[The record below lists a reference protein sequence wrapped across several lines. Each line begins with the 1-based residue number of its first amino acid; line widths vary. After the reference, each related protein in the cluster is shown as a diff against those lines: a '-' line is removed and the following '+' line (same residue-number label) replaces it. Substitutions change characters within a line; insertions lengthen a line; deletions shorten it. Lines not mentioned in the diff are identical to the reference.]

1 MTSPDQPESGDTPE
15 PPSAIPP
22 VRRRWWHRW
31 KLWLAVLL
39 ALPVVL
45 FALYTVGA
53 LSWSYS
59 EGQRAGYLQKF
70 SRKGWFCK
78 TWEGELALT
87 TVPGVAPTLWSFT
100 VRRDET
106 ARQVNIAL
114 GRRVVVYYREHRGI
128 PSTCFGETSY
138 FVDSI
143 RIVP

>member
-1 MTSPDQPESGDTPE
+1 MTSPGEPESGGAPE
-15 PPSAIPP
+15 PPSALPP
-22 VRRRWWHRW
+22 SRRRWWHRW
-31 KLWLAVLL
+31 KLWLGVLL

-53 LSWSYS
+53 LTWTYS

-70 SRKGWFCK
+70 SRKGWLCK
-78 TWEGELALT
+78 TWEGELVQPTA
-87 TVPGVAPTLWSFT
+87 PGVAPDVWYFT
-100 VRRDET
+100 VRKDAA
-106 ARQVNIAL
+106 ARQINLAL
-114 GRRVVVYYREHRGI
+114 GRKIVAFYEEHRGI